1 MKINRD
7 QTGSALHIAL
17 LPKNTDTYIPKNYRP
32 IVFLN
37 ISINY
42 EFLFIV
48 SCEQE
53 RHNNTRAG
61 CWSDRCPGNSQT
73 ILINKNILSEV
84 KGKRRNLYTLQLDYI
99 KAFDSIPHSWLTR
112 ALKLDKVPKHL
123 VNAIKNM
130 RK

>member
-1 MKINRD
+1 MKINRN

-48 SCEQE
+48 SCE
-53 RHNNTRAG
+53 
-61 CWSDRCPGNSQT
+61 
-73 ILINKNILSEV
+73 
-84 KGKRRNLYTLQLDYI
+84 
-99 KAFDSIPHSWLTR
+99 
-112 ALKLDKVPKHL
+112 
-123 VNAIKNM
+123 
-130 RK
+130 